1 MQTNVQEIASV
12 DITKHQTD
20 LLVIGVV
27 SQQEKQGADPQHIDP
42 PLANQLNQ
50 ALGIELSTQAKQQG
64 FTGKEGEQFVV
75 HTLGKIPARSVAYV
89 GLGQQNGGQ
98 SCPDTYRRWAGRAC
112 QLAKKMRA
120 DHVTVCLPA
129 QHQPPPSGWL
139 QAIYEGALLA
149 CYRFDRYLTQS
160 TQPPHEVKQF
170 TVLCEQTQPAK
181 EIFEQASGL
190 AQGVCL
196 ARDLV
201 NEGANVVT
209 PQSLAQQA
217 TQLGGNL
224 GLQVD
229 VLNEQQ
235 LKQERMHMMLA
246 VGRASNACTP
256 PRLIR
261 LAYEPSETPA
271 AQAKRIVLVGKGL
284 TFDSGGLNLKPTA
297 SIRDMKLDMSGA
309 ACVFG
314 ALVAAARMKLP
325 YPVIGY
331 LACAENGIGAHAY
344 HPGDVLH
351 SRKGIT
357 VEIDNTDAEGRLV
370 LADTIDYACERD
382 KPHALIDVATL
393 TGACM
398 VALGLRTA
406 GLFCK
411 DSSQASTMC
420 RLAKDCGELF
430 WQLPLDTDNQM
441 EDELKS
447 TVADTKNC
455 GSRYGGSSTAAL
467 FLRKFVP
474 NSVQWAHLD
483 IAGPAFAQKEEAYI
497 AKGGTGFGVRTLI
510 SLVQNQQK
518 IWSND

>member
-1 MQTNVQEIASV
+1 MRANLEDMASADV
-12 DITKHQTD
+12 TKHETD
-20 LLVIGVV
+20 LLVIGV
-27 SQQEKQGADPQHIDP
+27 SQQQEQGTDFQN
-42 PLANQLNQ
+42 PLINQLNQ
-50 ALGIELSTQAKQQG
+50 ALGIELATQAKQQG

-75 HTLGKIPARSVAYV
+75 HSLGKISARYVACV
-89 GLGQQNGGQ
+89 GLGPKNACE

-112 QLAKKMRA
+112 QLSQKIRA
-120 DHVTVCLPA
+120 NHMTVCLPT
-129 QHQPPPSGWL
+129 QNQTQPSEWL

-149 CYRFDRYLTQS
+149 SYRFDRYRTQN
-160 TQPPHEVKQF
+160 TQPPHQVQQL
-170 TVLCEQTQPAK
+170 TVLCEQAQTDNQA
-181 EIFEQASGL
+181 FEQANGL
-190 AQGVCL
+190 TQGVCF

-209 PQSLAQQA
+209 PEFLAQQA
-217 TQLGGNL
+217 TQLGQEL

-235 LKQERMHMMLA
+235 LEQERMHMMLA

-261 LAYEPSETPA
+261 LAYEPPNTPA
-271 AQAKRIVLVGKGL
+271 DAKRIVLVGKGL

-314 ALVAAARMKLP
+314 TLVAAARMKLP

-382 KPHALIDVATL
+382 KPDVLIDAATL

-406 GLFCK
+406 AVFCK
-411 DSSQASTMC
+411 SCKQAATIC
-420 RLAKDCGELF
+420 RLTKSCGELF
-430 WQLPLDTDNQM
+430 WPLPLDTDNQM
-441 EDELKS
+441 EEELKS
-447 TVADTKNC
+447 TVADIKNC
-455 GSRYGGSSTAAL
+455 GSRYAGSSTAAL

-474 NSVQWAHLD
+474 DNVQWAHLD

-510 SLVQNQQK
+510 SLVQNQQHVWPSK
-518 IWSND
+518 